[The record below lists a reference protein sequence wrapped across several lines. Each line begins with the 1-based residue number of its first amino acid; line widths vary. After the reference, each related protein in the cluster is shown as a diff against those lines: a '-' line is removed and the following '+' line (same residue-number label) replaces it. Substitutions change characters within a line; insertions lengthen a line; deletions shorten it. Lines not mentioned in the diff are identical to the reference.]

1 MLVLPESPEACAISN
16 NPSVISRLLPHEPQA
31 VIRLICTKS
40 GSSSVKQLSS
50 NPARSKMRDANR
62 VNPSGTFNAVL
73 LEVAIERT
81 RQIVAGYDHSE
92 FDGQLMDAVV
102 ASVMKSDALPRIR
115 GGQPRVWPRVGPVS
129 HHDRRE
135 ALVTAAAFL
144 AAEIQRIDSAKRANG

>member
-1 MLVLPESPEACAISN
+1 
-16 NPSVISRLLPHEPQA
+16 
-31 VIRLICTKS
+31 
-40 GSSSVKQLSS
+40 
-50 NPARSKMRDANR
+50 MRDANR

-144 AAEIQRIDSAKRANG
+144 AAEIQRIDSTKRANA